1 MGASKMPLH
10 SRVKTMHGS
19 RLLHRITAACLVPLF
34 FGLVGLAAQGT
45 QKPTTAPDA
54 SRVPDDDDPRKVVG
68 ESIDPRTYVVGP
80 EDILRVMVWGEPQ
93 LSGPVLVRPDGFVTL
108 PLLEQDV
115 KAGGET
121 PRRLAEQITSLYE
134 KIITRPVVS
143 VTVATVNSKKYFI
156 IGQVEKPGQYPLVV
170 PTTVMQALAIAG
182 GLKEFADAKN
192 IIVLRG
198 PKQHKFN
205 YKDVIRGKNRQQDIY
220 LESGDMVSVP

>member
-1 MGASKMPLH
+1 MEY
-10 SRVKTMHGS
+10 
-19 RLLHRITAACLVPLF
+19 
-34 FGLVGLAAQGT
+34 
-45 QKPTTAPDA
+45 D
-54 SRVPDDDDPRKVVG
+54 
-68 ESIDPRTYVVGP
+68 
-80 EDILRVMVWGEPQ
+80 
-93 LSGPVLVRPDGFVTL
+93 LSGPVLVRPDGLISL

-115 KAGGET
+115 RAGGET
-121 PRRLAEQITSLYE
+121 PRKLAEQITSLYE

-156 IGQVEKPGQYPLVV
+156 LGEVAKPGQYPLVV

-182 GLKEFADAKN
+182 GLKEFADAKK

-198 PKQHKFN
+198 ARQFKVN